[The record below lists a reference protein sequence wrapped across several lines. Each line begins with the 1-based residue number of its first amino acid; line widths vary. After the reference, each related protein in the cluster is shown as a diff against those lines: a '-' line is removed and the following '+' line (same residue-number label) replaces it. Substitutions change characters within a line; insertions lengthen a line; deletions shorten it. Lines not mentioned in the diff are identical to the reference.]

1 VAHERDRDLGGFLEG
16 TEGPARAARE
26 QLLRELLEAGCTVD
40 ELREAVEQD
49 RLALLPGERI
59 LQRDERFVERYTAD
73 EVAELAGVELADLRF
88 ANAALGLPM
97 GRPGERCHTEADL
110 ELAHLLK
117 VGLDAGVAVEA
128 IAELNRVIVRGV
140 VAMAASS
147 RTIAI
152 EAAVRPGTTE
162 RDAAL
167 MWARAAEYLVP
178 NTTRVITLAFESHL
192 RRLVRD
198 IYISG
203 AEIVAGRTPG
213 AETVT
218 IAFADLVGFTQ
229 LGRTVGA
236 EDLGRVARLLE
247 ETTSRMLEPGV
258 SIVKTIGDAV
268 MLVSREPSPLLETL
282 LALVEAGR
290 PPDAGL
296 PEIRAGVA
304 FGPALERAGDWFG
317 DTVNLASR
325 ITGVADPSS
334 VVAVEAVRRAAGDGY
349 RWEYVGEP
357 QLKGVD
363 EAPRV
368 YRVLKATDGRE
379 G

>member
-59 LQRDERFVERYTAD
+59 LQRDERFVERYTAE

-117 VGLDAGVAVEA
+117 VGLDGGVAVEA

-178 NTTRVITLAFESHL
+178 
-192 RRLVRD
+192 
-198 IYISG
+198 
-203 AEIVAGRTPG
+203 TP
-213 AETVT
+213 
-218 IAFADLVGFTQ
+218 
-229 LGRTVGA
+229 
-236 EDLGRVARLLE
+236 
-247 ETTSRMLEPGV
+247 
-258 SIVKTIGDAV
+258 
-268 MLVSREPSPLLETL
+268 
-282 LALVEAGR
+282 
-290 PPDAGL
+290 
-296 PEIRAGVA
+296 RA
-304 FGPALERAGDWFG
+304 
-317 DTVNLASR
+317 
-325 ITGVADPSS
+325 
-334 VVAVEAVRRAAGDGY
+334 
-349 RWEYVGEP
+349 
-357 QLKGVD
+357 
-363 EAPRV
+363 
-368 YRVLKATDGRE
+368 
-379 G
+379 